1 MDKFGL
7 RSYFYMISILFAG
20 IVSDIIFSPI
30 LRSAKFNWP
39 DCWVTIVA
47 PVPGLALIGGIAT
60 WHIFR
65 LEKAMREGQNI
76 SKQ

>member
-7 RSYFYMISILFAG
+7 RSYFFMISILLAG

-30 LRSAKFNWP
+30 LRSAEFNWS
-39 DCWVTIVA
+39 DCLVTIVA

-60 WHIFR
+60 WRIFR
-65 LEKAMREGQNI
+65 LEKAMQKDPNI